1 MLQTG
6 CCQCDNLSPTGWIA
20 VFLLL
25 IFFWPLFWIPFV
37 MPECYEVSHLVV
49 LKSCPCTCHSKK
61 NRRLQRKEC
70 PISALP
76 APIPLALGMLI
87 LSLTKWA
94 LQYSFQHVS
103 MTCAAEV
110 PSPNL
115 WSAWS
120 CDTAC
125 GLCWCWLPY
134 CSAYLSQLVQQHV
147 LTYANALH
155 QEQVTECSSAMLS
168 LDDFLG
174 IMC

>member
-1 MLQTG
+1 MLRG
-6 CCQCDNLSPTGWIA
+6 E
-20 VFLLL
+20 
-25 IFFWPLFWIPFV
+25 PFV
-37 MPECYEVSHLVV
+37 V
-49 LKSCPCTCHSKK
+49 LNSCPCTCHSKK
-61 NRRLQRKEC
+61 TRRLQRKEC

-87 LSLTKWA
+87 LSLTKWV

-110 PSPNL
+110 SSPNL

-125 GLCWCWLPY
+125 RLCWCWLPY
-134 CSAYLSQLVQQHV
+134 CSACLSQLVQQHV
-147 LTYANALH
+147 LTYAYALH